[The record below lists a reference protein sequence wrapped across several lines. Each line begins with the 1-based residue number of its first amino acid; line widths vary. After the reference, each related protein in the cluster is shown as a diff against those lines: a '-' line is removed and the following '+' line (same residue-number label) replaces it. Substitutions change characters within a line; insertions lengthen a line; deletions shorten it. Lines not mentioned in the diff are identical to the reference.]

1 MCQISGFDDARL
13 VNKDFED
20 GLTTLPERKFQAP
33 HF

>member
-20 GLTTLPERKFQAP
+20 ALTMTVVVEV
-33 HF
+33 

>member
-20 GLTTLPERKFQAP
+20 GLTTTVVVDV
-33 HF
+33 